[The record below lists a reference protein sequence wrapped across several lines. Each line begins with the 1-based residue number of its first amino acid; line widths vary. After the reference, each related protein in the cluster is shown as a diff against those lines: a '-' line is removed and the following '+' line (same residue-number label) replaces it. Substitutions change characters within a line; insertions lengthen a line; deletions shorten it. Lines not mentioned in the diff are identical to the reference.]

1 MTSAYLLALGHPA
14 SLAAALVIDAVFG
27 EPGWLYRRL
36 PHPVVLFGRLIARL
50 DRSMNRE
57 TLRPRLRRL
66 SGVAAL
72 ALLLLATGVPAALVS
87 ATLRLMPLG
96 WLLEAALAS
105 TLIAQKS
112 LHQHVAAVAAGLE
125 RGLAEGRRA
134 VSMIVGRDPESLDEA
149 GVARAAIESCAE
161 NFSDGVTAPVFWY
174 ALLGLPGIVLYKAV
188 NTADSMIGH
197 RTPRHEQFGW
207 AAARLD
213 DLVNLAP
220 ARLSGL
226 LIALVSPLA
235 GGASPRAGL
244 AAMARDARHHRSPNA
259 GWPEAAM
266 AASLGVALAGPRRYG
281 GHVVEDR
288 WMNAG
293 GSRQAGAGD
302 IRRSL
307 RILAA
312 ASAAQGLAALGIA
325 WILS

>member
-1 MTSAYLLALGHPA
+1 MTPGHLA
-14 SLAAALVIDAVFG
+14 SLATALALDAAFG

-36 PHPVVLFGRLIARL
+36 PHPVVLFGRLIALL
-50 DRSMNRE
+50 DRGMNRE
-57 TLRPRLRRL
+57 AMAPRLRRL
-66 SGVAAL
+66 SGIAAL
-72 ALLLLATGVPAALVS
+72 VLLLLAVGLPALLASAL
-87 ATLRLMPLG
+87 LRLLPLG
-96 WLLEAALAS
+96 WFVEAALAS
-105 TLIAQKS
+105 TLIAQRS
-112 LHQHVAAVAAGLE
+112 LYQHVAAVAEGLE
-125 RGLAEGRRA
+125 RGLGEGRRA
-134 VSMIVGRDPESLDEA
+134 VSMIVGRDPESLDES

-174 ALLGLPGIVLYKAV
+174 ALLGLPGIVLYKAA

-207 AAARLD
+207 AAARFD
-213 DLVNLAP
+213 DLVNLVP

-235 GGASPRAGL
+235 GGAPPGTAL
-244 AAMARDARHHRSPNA
+244 AAMAADARHHRSPNA

-266 AASLGVALAGPRRYG
+266 AAALGVALAGPRRYG
-281 GHVVEDR
+281 GRTVEDR
-288 WMNAG
+288 WMNAAG
-293 GSRQAGAGD
+293 RRRAGAAD

-325 WILS
+325 WAVW